1 MKARLRKI
9 GNSQGIILP
18 KEVIEMCSL
27 EKEVEIT
34 VADNQIIIQ
43 ASKSKRSSWEEA
55 FKNAKGK
62 DEGVLDN
69 ADLIQNE
76 WDNEEWEW

>member
-1 MKARLRKI
+1 MKARIRKI

-18 KEVIEMCSL
+18 KEVIERCKL
-27 EKEVEIT
+27 YGEVEIT
-34 VADNQIIIQ
+34 VSVDQVIIQ
-43 ASKSKRSSWEEA
+43 APKSKRSSWETA
-55 FKNAKGK
+55 FKKATGK

-69 ADLIQNE
+69 ADLIQND